1 MVASWQDQLR
11 VQVSET
17 HNSNVR
23 HHMEITTRVVRTLV
37 ETATLAL
44 LVGCASTSVTLR
56 PSPQTPVCDHSAA
69 VLVVWAPNWRPE
81 QKDVAAREQAVSTGL
96 ADFLAQSDCFARTE
110 LRRVPEL
117 TPPAVRAQLVERPGD
132 FTKVLAIEVRELGP
146 VVKLLS
152 SAALVEGGTEVV
164 FDVTEFSVRPVAKQ
178 RRFTVHWQNGGPGV
192 VKGVASLPGD
202 MQAALRAGLQPGA
215 SVR

>member
-1 MVASWQDQLR
+1 MK
-11 VQVSET
+11 
-17 HNSNVR
+17 
-23 HHMEITTRVVRTLV
+23 ITACVVRTLV
-37 ETATLAL
+37 EAAAFAV
-44 LVGCASTSVTLR
+44 LVGCASISVTLQ
-56 PSPQTPVCDHSAA
+56 PSPQTPVCDGSAA
-69 VLVVWAPNWRPE
+69 TLVVWAPQWRPD
-81 QKDVAAREQAVSTGL
+81 QKDVAAREQAASTGL
-96 ADFLAQSDCFARTE
+96 ADFLAQSGCFARTE

-117 TPPAVRAQLVERPGD
+117 TPPAVRAQLTEKPGE

-164 FDVTEFSVRPVAKQ
+164 FEVTEFSAPSVAEQ
-178 RRFTVHWQNGGPGV
+178 RRFTVRWQNGGPGV

-215 SVR
+215 SAR

>member
-1 MVASWQDQLR
+1 
-11 VQVSET
+11 
-17 HNSNVR
+17 
-23 HHMEITTRVVRTLV
+23 MEITARVVRTLV
-37 ETATLAL
+37 ETAALAL
-44 LVGCASTSVTLR
+44 LVGCASTSVTLQ
-56 PSPQTPVCDHSAA
+56 PSPQTPVCDRSAA
-69 VLVVWAPNWRPE
+69 VLVVWAPNWRPD
-81 QKDVAAREQAVSTGL
+81 QKDVAAREQAANTGL

-117 TPPAVRAQLVERPGD
+117 TPPAVRAQLVENPGD

-164 FDVTEFSVRPVAKQ
+164 FEVTEFSVRSVTEQ